1 MSQMHDHNVEA
12 SLISCAL
19 QEPSYLMEIL
29 DITGAEAFHNEKYR
43 VAFECIIALRDKQEQ
58 VNLVTVCDAVKQ
70 RRMNLDIEIMD
81 VIRDH
86 PVHLQDPQAQARI
99 LQALSDRRNIHTA
112 GLEMMRMSGDM
123 GEDVLD
129 IREAS
134 EKLIFALR
142 RSGSIS
148 SVRDTASVVA
158 SILTQYTDAQELARN
173 GNVTGVPSGIR
184 DIDKL
189 TLGWQPSKLIILAAR
204 PSVGKTGLAIG
215 FAFDA
220 KVPTLIF
227 SMEMDAEELVERR
240 MMPDAGVSTYKAKS
254 GHLKDADWQSI
265 NAAGDAL
272 AREGK
277 VYVDDRPGLTIQQI
291 KSTARRMKIKHDIG
305 FLVVDYLQLAYGSGG
320 NKNTNREQDVASISR
335 GMKELAKELKIPVIG
350 LSQLNRTKK
359 HDERPDL
366 RDLRESGSIEQDADI
381 VMFLWRDPD
390 INGERNAILNWCVDK
405 HRGGALGGGK
415 LVYVPNS
422 AKIIPYYE
430 DEQREKYGG
439 KLPF

>member
-1 MSQMHDHNVEA
+1 MSQMHDYNVEA
-12 SLISCAL
+12 SLISAAISEAVFL
-19 QEPSYLMEIL
+19 DEIL
-29 DITGAEAFHNEKYR
+29 DVTSADAFHGRNNR
-43 VAFECIIALRDKQEQ
+43 IAFECITDLKDRQHAI
-58 VNLVTVCDAVKQ
+58 NMVTVCD
-70 RRMNLDIEIMD
+70 EIKKRGVNMD
-81 VIRDH
+81 VEIATYLTDH
-86 PVHLQDPQAQARI
+86 PAFTQDPRAQANI
-99 LQALSDRRNIHTA
+99 LQAYADRRQIQEA
-112 GLEMMRMSGDM
+112 GLEMMRMASDLS
-123 GEDVLD
+123 EDVLD

-272 AREGK
+272 ARNGK

-305 FLVVDYLQLAYGSGG
+305 LLVVDYLQLAYGSGG
-320 NKNTNREQDVASISR
+320 NKNTNREQEVASISR

>member
-1 MSQMHDHNVEA
+1 MIHDHNVEA

-43 VAFECIIALRDKQEQ
+43 VAFECIVALRDKQEQ

-81 VIRDH
+81 VMRDH

-148 SVRDTASVVA
+148 SVRDIPSVLA
-158 SILTQYTDAQELARN
+158 SILEGYTNAQELARL
-173 GNVTGVPSGIR
+173 GKVTGVTSGIR

-189 TLGWQPSKLIILAAR
+189 TLGWQPAKLMILAAR
-204 PSVGKTGLAIG
+204 PGVGKTALAVG

-220 KVPTLIF
+220 GIPVLAF

-240 MMPDAGVSTYKAKS
+240 LMPDAGVSAYKAKS
-254 GHLKDADWQSI
+254 GHLKDADWDAI
-265 NAAGDAL
+265 NSASEKLGSS
-272 AREGK
+272 K
-277 VYVDDRPGLTIQQI
+277 VFIDDRPGLTIQQI
-291 KSTARRMKIKHDIG
+291 KSTARRMVVKQNVGLIM
-305 FLVVDYLQLAYGSGG
+305 VDYMQLAYGSGG
-320 NKNTNREQDVASISR
+320 NKNTNREQEVASISR
-335 GMKELAKELKIPVIG
+335 GLKELAKELKVPVIG

-381 VMFLWRDPD
+381 VAFIWRDPD
-390 INGERNAILNWCVDK
+390 INGERNPILNWCFDK

-422 AKIIPYYE
+422 AKIVPYYE
-430 DEQREKYGG
+430 DEQKERYNG

>member
-1 MSQMHDHNVEA
+1 MIHDHNVEA

-43 VAFECIIALRDKQEQ
+43 VAFECIVALRDKQEQ

-81 VIRDH
+81 VMRDH

-112 GLEMMRMSGDM
+112 GLEMMRMAGDM

-148 SVRDTASVVA
+148 SVRDIPSVLA
-158 SILTQYTDAQELARN
+158 SILEGYTNAQELARL
-173 GNVTGVPSGIR
+173 GKVTGVTSGIR

-189 TLGWQPSKLIILAAR
+189 TLGWQPAKLMILAAR
-204 PSVGKTGLAIG
+204 PGVGKTALAVG

-220 KVPTLIF
+220 GIPVLAF

-240 MMPDAGVSTYKAKS
+240 LMPDAGVSAYKAKS
-254 GHLKDADWQSI
+254 GHLKDADWDAI
-265 NAAGDAL
+265 NSASEKLGSS
-272 AREGK
+272 K
-277 VYVDDRPGLTIQQI
+277 VFIDDRPGLTIQQI
-291 KSTARRMKIKHDIG
+291 KSTARRMVVKQNVGLIM
-305 FLVVDYLQLAYGSGG
+305 VDYMQLAYGSGG
-320 NKNTNREQDVASISR
+320 NKNTNREQEVASISR
-335 GMKELAKELKIPVIG
+335 GLKELAKELKVPVIG

-381 VMFLWRDPD
+381 VAFIWRDPD
-390 INGERNAILNWCVDK
+390 INGERNPILNWCFDK

-422 AKIIPYYE
+422 AKIVPYYE
-430 DEQREKYGG
+430 DEQKERYNG

>member
-12 SLISCAL
+12 SLISAAISEAVFL
-19 QEPSYLMEIL
+19 DEIL
-29 DITGAEAFHNEKYR
+29 DVTSADAFHGRNNR
-43 VAFECIIALRDKQEQ
+43 IAFECITELKDRQHAI
-58 VNLVTVCDAVKQ
+58 NMVTVCD
-70 RRMNLDIEIMD
+70 EIKKRGVNMD
-81 VIRDH
+81 VEIATYLTDH
-86 PVHLQDPQAQARI
+86 PAFTQDPRAQAKI
-99 LQALSDRRNIHTA
+99 LQAYADRRQIQEA
-112 GLEMMRMSGDM
+112 GLEMMRMASDLS
-123 GEDVLD
+123 EDVLD

>member
-1 MSQMHDHNVEA
+1 MMHDHNVEA
-12 SLISCAL
+12 SLISAAISEAVFL
-19 QEPSYLMEIL
+19 DEIL
-29 DITGAEAFHNEKYR
+29 DVTSADAFHGRNNR
-43 VAFECIIALRDKQEQ
+43 IAFECITELKDRQHAI
-58 VNLVTVCDAVKQ
+58 NMVTVCD
-70 RRMNLDIEIMD
+70 EIKKRGVNMD
-81 VIRDH
+81 VEIATYLTDH
-86 PVHLQDPQAQARI
+86 PAFTQDPRAQAKI
-99 LQALSDRRNIHTA
+99 LQAYADRRQIQEA
-112 GLEMMRMSGDM
+112 GLEMMRMASDLS
-123 GEDVLD
+123 EDVLD

-305 FLVVDYLQLAYGSGG
+305 LLVVDYLQLAYGSGG
-320 NKNTNREQDVASISR
+320 NKNTNREQEVASISR

>member
-1 MSQMHDHNVEA
+1 MIHDHNVEA

-43 VAFECIIALRDKQEQ
+43 VAFECIVALRDKQEQ

-148 SVRDTASVVA
+148 SVRDSASVVA

-254 GHLKDADWQSI
+254 GHRHLVLTS
-265 NAAGDAL
+265 
-272 AREGK
+272 RRVSC
-277 VYVDDRPGLTIQQI
+277 VYDSVVVVTFCNRVDD
-291 KSTARRMKIKHDIG
+291 
-305 FLVVDYLQLAYGSGG
+305 
-320 NKNTNREQDVASISR
+320 
-335 GMKELAKELKIPVIG
+335 
-350 LSQLNRTKK
+350 
-359 HDERPDL
+359 
-366 RDLRESGSIEQDADI
+366 
-381 VMFLWRDPD
+381 
-390 INGERNAILNWCVDK
+390 
-405 HRGGALGGGK
+405 
-415 LVYVPNS
+415 
-422 AKIIPYYE
+422 
-430 DEQREKYGG
+430 
-439 KLPF
+439 

>member
-12 SLISCAL
+12 SLISAAISEAVFL
-19 QEPSYLMEIL
+19 DEIL
-29 DITGAEAFHNEKYR
+29 DVTSADAFHGRNNR
-43 VAFECIIALRDKQEQ
+43 IAFECITELKDRQHAI
-58 VNLVTVCDAVKQ
+58 NMVTVCD
-70 RRMNLDIEIMD
+70 EIKKRGVNMD
-81 VIRDH
+81 VEIATYLTDH
-86 PVHLQDPQAQARI
+86 PAFTQDPRAQAKI
-99 LQALSDRRNIHTA
+99 LQAYADRRQIQEA
-112 GLEMMRMSGDM
+112 GLEMMRMASDLS
-123 GEDVLD
+123 EDVLD

-173 GNVTGVPSGIR
+173 GKVTGVPSGIR

-320 NKNTNREQDVASISR
+320 NKNTNREQEVASISR

>member
-1 MSQMHDHNVEA
+1 MIHDHNVEA

-43 VAFECIIALRDKQEQ
+43 VAFECIVALRDKQEQ

-81 VIRDH
+81 VMRDH

-112 GLEMMRMSGDM
+112 GLEMMRMAGDM

-148 SVRDTASVVA
+148 SVRDIPSVLA
-158 SILTQYTDAQELARN
+158 SILEGYTNAQELARL
-173 GNVTGVPSGIR
+173 GKVTGVTSGIR

-189 TLGWQPSKLIILAAR
+189 TLGWQPAKLMILAAR
-204 PSVGKTGLAIG
+204 PGVGKTALAVG

-220 KVPTLIF
+220 GIPVLAF

-240 MMPDAGVSTYKAKS
+240 LMPDAGVSAYKAKS
-254 GHLKDADWQSI
+254 GHLKDADWDAI
-265 NAAGDAL
+265 NSASEKLGSS
-272 AREGK
+272 K
-277 VYVDDRPGLTIQQI
+277 VFIDDRPGLTIQQI
-291 KSTARRMKIKHDIG
+291 KSTARRMVVKQNVGLIM
-305 FLVVDYLQLAYGSGG
+305 VDYMQLAYGSGG
-320 NKNTNREQDVASISR
+320 NKNTNREQEVASISR
-335 GMKELAKELKIPVIG
+335 GLKELAKELKVPVIG

-381 VMFLWRDPD
+381 VAFIWRDPD
-390 INGERNAILNWCVDK
+390 INGERNPILNWCFDK

-422 AKIIPYYE
+422 AKIVPYYE
-430 DEQREKYGG
+430 DEQKVIYNG